1 MDRDAQKYMLDTI
14 VQEFLTKADT
24 RANMSLAELKQSE
37 EAVKK
42 SGERILHSWEEFLKG
57 YAVGNIDMALT
68 RVVTKSQSRTII
80 AEKGIDFSSMCM
92 HHFLPFYG
100 TIDIFYMPG
109 EYLCGLSKL
118 SRVVEKFSRRF
129 QLQEILGDCIA
140 EEIQREVQ
148 ANWVIVRVNSL
159 HTCVGCRGVRKQGA
173 SLTTIHVQG
182 DMDALSALE
191 VLKSV

>member
-14 VQEFLTKADT
+14 VREFLTKEDT
-24 RANMSLAELKQSE
+24 RASMSLAELKQSE

-42 SGERILHSWEEFLKG
+42 SGERILRSWEEFLMG
-57 YAVGNIDMALT
+57 YTVGNIDMALT
-68 RVVTKSQSRTII
+68 RVITKSQSRAII

-100 TIDIFYMPG
+100 TIDIIYMPE

-182 DMDALSALE
+182 NMDALSALE